1 MRNPLADKVV
11 DIKPSGIRKFFDI
24 VSEMQ
29 DAISLGV
36 GEPDFDTPWHIRDEG
51 IYSLEKGRTFYT
63 SNAGLKDLRQEICN
77 TIRRKQGV
85 SYDWQHEV
93 LVTVGGSEAIDIGL
107 RAMCN
112 PGDEVLI
119 PQPSYVSY
127 VPCTILADGNPVV
140 IPLQEKNE
148 FKLTAEEFL
157 LMHANYVFEHPAEK
171 FEDSYKGPFHVA
183 YGRDKKLAGELG
195 EWLCFIIQDQQESI
209 CIAQPIDGV
218 KILPGKN
225 YTAESLEAAHNEKG

>member
-1 MRNPLADKVV
+1 MSFGQLRPGAMLTRMAT
-11 DIKPSGIRKFFDI
+11 
-24 VSEMQ
+24 E
-29 DAISLGV
+29 
-36 GEPDFDTPWHIRDEG
+36 
-51 IYSLEKGRTFYT
+51 
-63 SNAGLKDLRQEICN
+63 AGAALR
-77 TIRRKQGV
+77 
-85 SYDWQHEV
+85 
-93 LVTVGGSEAIDIGL
+93 
-107 RAMCN
+107 
-112 PGDEVLI
+112 
-119 PQPSYVSY
+119 
-127 VPCTILADGNPVV
+127 
-140 IPLQEKNE
+140 
-148 FKLTAEEFL
+148 KLTAEEFL